1 MAILVDTSIWVDHFR
16 RRNAELVQLLAEDR
30 VWCHPLVIG
39 EMACGTPPQ
48 RERTLAE
55 LGLLRQARAATLD
68 ELMAFIDK
76 HNLAGQGCGYVD
88 LSLLAATRLKPGLR
102 LWTLDRRLATLAAR
116 LELAHFAAS
125 A

>member
-1 MAILVDTSIWVDHFR
+1 MARGAVRQAGGSSSAGPAAGWKGRYGEAR
-16 RRNAELVQLLAEDR
+16 RVRA
-30 VWCHPLVIG
+30 G
-39 EMACGTPPQ
+39 
-48 RERTLAE
+48 
-55 LGLLRQARAATLD
+55 QARAATLD